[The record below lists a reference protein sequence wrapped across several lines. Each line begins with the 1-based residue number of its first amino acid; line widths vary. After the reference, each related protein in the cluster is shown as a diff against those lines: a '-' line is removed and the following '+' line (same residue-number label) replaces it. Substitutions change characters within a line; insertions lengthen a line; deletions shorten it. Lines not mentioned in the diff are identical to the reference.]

1 MTGPVPLQPDPGMI
15 GGIAQAPFALPPD
28 PKRLFARRAA
38 RFDALADAS
47 PMAPYLYF
55 LGALTA
61 IQADL
66 AAALPRPEAPA
77 LDRIALARTG
87 GMPILDRARLAD
99 APQLSDA
106 MERLFAEART
116 VAKPVA
122 AEHALHE
129 VIACD
134 DAARRAMAANVL
146 ADTIPFDAVAQHL
159 YVAAAVQIYATLCA
173 GALSAAD
180 LAPVAVGVCPACGGP
195 PVASMV
201 VGFQGAEGVRY
212 AVCSCCATQWNEVR
226 VKCLACGSTKGIG
239 YRAVDDGGD
248 DATVK
253 AEVCDECHGWLKIF
267 HQNRNPSLDPVADDV
282 GSLGLN
288 LLMRD
293 TDYRPAG
300 FNPFLV
306 GY

>member
-1 MTGPVPLQPDPGMI
+1 MTVSLQPDPGMI

-38 RFDALADAS
+38 RFDVLAASS
-47 PMAPYLYF
+47 PMAPYLRF

-66 AAALPRPEAPA
+66 AGTLPSPEALAPE
-77 LDRIALARTG
+77 RIALAKQG
-87 GMPILDRARLAD
+87 GMPPLDRATLAD
-99 APQLSDA
+99 APHLSDA
-106 MERLFAEART
+106 MERLFAQAAVIDMPAAARD
-116 VAKPVA
+116 
-122 AEHALHE
+122 ALKQ
-129 VIACD
+129 VRD
-134 DAARRAMAANVL
+134 SDATTRRAMAANVL
-146 ADTIPFDAVAQHL
+146 ADSIPFDALAQHL
-159 YVAAAVQIYATLCA
+159 YVAAAVQVFMARCA
-173 GALSAAD
+173 SLLPAAD

-195 PVASMV
+195 LVASMV

-239 YRAVDDGGD
+239 YRAVDDGD

-253 AEVCDECHGWLKIF
+253 AEVCDTCHSWTKIF
-267 HQNRNPSLDPVADDV
+267 YQNKNPSLDPVADDIA
-282 GSLGLN
+282 SLGLDM
-288 LLMRD
+288 LMRD
-293 TDYRPAG
+293 TDYQPAG
-300 FNPFLV
+300 FDPFLI